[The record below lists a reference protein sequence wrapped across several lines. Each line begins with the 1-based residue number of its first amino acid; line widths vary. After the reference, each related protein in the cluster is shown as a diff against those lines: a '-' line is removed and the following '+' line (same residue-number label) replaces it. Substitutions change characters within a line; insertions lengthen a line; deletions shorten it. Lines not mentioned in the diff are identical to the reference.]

1 MIVSGRVWKFG
12 DDINTDF
19 MMPGPALYLPEA
31 ERVRYVFQANRPG
44 WVDAMRPGD
53 FIIGGKSYGV
63 GSSRPAALSL
73 RNLGVGC
80 LIAESI
86 NGLFFR
92 NCVNFGLL
100 ALQCPGVHAMFEEGQ
115 ICTVNSDDFSI
126 RNEQTDEVR
135 FAAPVPSELV
145 GLMVGGGIFPL
156 LEKEG
161 LIAHEVQK
169 PAPAAQAFGHR
180 VGTAG

>member
-1 MIVSGRVWKFG
+1 MISGRVWKFG
-12 DDINTDF
+12 DNINTDL

-44 WVDAMRPGD
+44 WVDEMRRGD
-53 FIIGGKSYGV
+53 FIIGGSNYGV

-73 RNLGVGC
+73 YNLGVGC

-100 ALQCPGVHAMFEEGQ
+100 ALECPGIHAAFQEGQ
-115 ICTVNSDDFSI
+115 TAVVSVDDFTV
-126 RNEQTDEVR
+126 RNEQTGQVLK
-135 FAAPVPSELV
+135 AAAIPRQLV
-145 GLMVGGGIFPL
+145 DMMCGGGVFPL
-156 LEKEG
+156 LEADG
-161 LIAHEVQK
+161 LIAPLPSKEAEVSRSG
-169 PAPAAQAFGHR
+169 AS
-180 VGTAG
+180 V

>member
-1 MIVSGRVWKFG
+1 MIRGRVWKFG
-12 DDINTDF
+12 DDINTDL

-44 WVDAMRPGD
+44 WVDQVRRGD
-53 FIIGGKSYGV
+53 FIIGGKNYGV

-73 RNLGVGC
+73 CNLGIGG

-100 ALQCPGVHAMFEEGQ
+100 ALACPGIHEVFEEGQ
-115 ICTVNSDDFSI
+115 TASVSIEDFTI
-126 RNEQTDEVR
+126 RNEQTGEER
-135 FAAPVPSELV
+135 TAEPVPRELV
-145 GLMVGGGIFPL
+145 DLMCGGGIFPL
-156 LEKEG
+156 LESLG
-161 LIAHEVQK
+161 LIDPLPSKSA
-169 PAPAAQAFGHR
+169 
-180 VGTAG
+180 

>member
-1 MIVSGRVWKFG
+1 MIAGRTWKFG
-12 DDINTDF
+12 DNINTDL

-44 WVDAMRPGD
+44 WVDMMRPGD

-73 RNLGVGC
+73 RNLGVRC
-80 LIAESI
+80 LLADSI

-100 ALQCPGVHAMFEEGQ
+100 ALECPGVHEMFEEGQ
-115 ICTVNSDDFSI
+115 TASVSIEDFI
-126 RNEQTDEVR
+126 VRNVDTGAELQAT
-135 FAAPVPSELV
+135 PVPRQLV
-145 GLMVGGGIFPL
+145 DMMVGGGVFPL
-156 LEKEG
+156 LEARG
-161 LIAHEVQK
+161 LIAPLPPK
-169 PAPAAQAFGHR
+169 RNSMAPQAAL
-180 VGTAG
+180 AG

>member
-1 MIVSGRVWKFG
+1 MISGLVWKFG
-12 DDINTDF
+12 DNINTDF
-19 MMPGPALYLPEA
+19 MMPGPALYLPEK

-44 WVDAMRPGD
+44 WVDEMRPGD

-100 ALQCPGVHAMFEEGQ
+100 ALEVPGVHAMFEEGQ
-115 ICTVNSDDFSI
+115 TASVSTDDLSVH
-126 RNEQTDEVR
+126 NEQTGEVR
-135 FAAPVPSELV
+135 KAKSIPRELV
-145 GLMVGGGIFPL
+145 DLMCGGGIFPL
-156 LEKEG
+156 LEAQG
-161 LIAHEVQK
+161 FIAPLPAK
-169 PAPAAQAFGHR
+169 PVKNASA
-180 VGTAG
+180 

>member
-1 MIVSGRVWKFG
+1 MISGRVWKFG
-12 DDINTDF
+12 DNINTDF

-44 WVDAMRPGD
+44 WVDQMRRGD
-53 FIIGGKSYGV
+53 FIIGGHSYGV

-100 ALQCPGVHAMFEEGQ
+100 AIECPGVHGMFEEGQ
-115 ICTVNSDDFSI
+115 TAVVSTDDLTV
-126 RNEQTDEVR
+126 RNEQTGAVR
-135 FAAPVPSELV
+135 QALPVPRELV
-145 GLMVGGGIFPL
+145 DLMVGGGIFPL
-156 LEKEG
+156 LERQN
-161 LIAHEVQK
+161 LIAPLPPKIDKSKKE
-169 PAPAAQAFGHR
+169 AAS
-180 VGTAG
+180 V

>member
-1 MIVSGRVWKFG
+1 MIAGKVWKFG
-12 DDINTDF
+12 DNINTDY

-44 WVDAMRPGD
+44 WVDEMRPGD
-53 FIIGGKSYGV
+53 FIIGGHSYGV

-100 ALQCPGVHAMFEEGQ
+100 ALECPGIHAAFEEGQ
-115 ICTVNSDDFSI
+115 TAIVSVDDFTV
-126 RNEQTDEVR
+126 RNEQTGKVLK
-135 FAAPVPSELV
+135 AAHVPKQLV
-145 GLMVGGGIFPL
+145 DMMTGGGVFPL
-156 LEKEG
+156 LESEG
-161 LIAHEVQK
+161 LIAPLPPKSGKATATPV
-169 PAPAAQAFGHR
+169 PAG
-180 VGTAG
+180 G